1 MKIVRLISLLLLG
14 LVWGCSADAP
24 IIPSG
29 PEGPAACMDGPPAA
43 GWYGPEKVAVTGPAV
58 NVVHEFEGDLLM
70 VVSQDNTL
78 IRYSP
83 TTGTT
88 SVFADLG
95 NEKGP
100 YDLAFDDEFIFVTN
114 YLSNSVSVLDRNGG
128 LVREIQNS
136 NFEGP
141 SGVAVSARALYVSN
155 VDYLGL
161 EEGYGAG
168 HITVLNRSDFSLV
181 GEITTAAKNPQFLTM
196 HDGDLYVSDTGAFGF
211 DDFGAVA
218 TSDGAIERWT
228 EEEDLL
234 QPTRRVAVLPVET
247 PARSASPGR
256 PAFVNG
262 KLYVASASAPEVYV
276 LDLGS
281 FEWIRG
287 VQNPIVLYAS
297 DRDALH
303 HIVTDGQVVYVSAFN
318 EDTISRIDPS
328 CDELLGEPIPAGF
341 DELLEGAHSMVAIK
355 TTDGTDL
362 YVALSL
368 ANSLVRIS
376 FQ

>member
-1 MKIVRLISLLLLG
+1 MRSIALISVILSSV
-14 LVWGCSADAP
+14 VWGCSADVP
-24 IIPSG
+24 GIPSG
-29 PEGPAACMDGPPAA
+29 PEGPAACLDGPLAA
-43 GWYGPEKVAVTGPAV
+43 GWSGPEKVAVTGPAV
-58 NVVHEFEGDLLM
+58 NVLHEFEGDILM

-83 TTGTT
+83 MTGRT
-88 SVFADLG
+88 SLFADLG
-95 NEKGP
+95 NDRGP

-114 YLSNSVSVLDRNGG
+114 YLSSSVSVLDRNGG
-128 LVREIQNS
+128 LIREIENP
-136 NFEGP
+136 NFDGP
-141 SGVAVSARALYVSN
+141 SGVAVSDRALYVSN

-161 EEGYGAG
+161 EEGYGDG
-168 HITVLNRSDFSLV
+168 HITVIDRSDFSIL
-181 GEITTAAKNPQFLTM
+181 GEISTAAKNPQYLTM
-196 HDGDLYVSDTGAFGF
+196 HDGDLFVSDTGAFGF
-211 DDFGAVA
+211 DDLGAGA

-234 QPTRRVAVLPVET
+234 QPTRAVAVLPVET
-247 PARSASPGR
+247 PSRSASPGR

-262 KLYVASASAPEVYV
+262 KAYVASASAPEVYV

-281 FEWIRG
+281 FEWVRG
-287 VQNPIVLYAS
+287 VENPIVLYAT

-318 EDTISRIDPS
+318 EATISRIDPS
-328 CDELLGEPIPAGF
+328 CDEMLGEPIAAGF
-341 DELLEGAHSMVAIK
+341 DELLEGAHSMVAVK

-362 YVALSL
+362 FVALSL

>member
-1 MKIVRLISLLLLG
+1 VRSVELMSIILLS
-14 LVWGCSADAP
+14 VWGCSADAP
-24 IIPSG
+24 GIPSG
-29 PEGPAACMDGPPAA
+29 PEGPAVCVDGPPAA
-43 GWYGPEKVAVTGPAV
+43 AWSGPEKVAVTGPAV
-58 NVVHEFEGDLLM
+58 NVVHEFEGDLLV
-70 VVSQDNTL
+70 VVSQNNTL
-78 IRYSP
+78 IRYS
-83 TTGTT
+83 TTSGRT

-95 NEKGP
+95 NDRGP

-114 YLSNSVSVLDRNGG
+114 YLSNSVSVLDRNGE
-128 LVREIQNS
+128 LVREIQS
-136 NFEGP
+136 PSFDGP
-141 SGVAVSARALYVSN
+141 SGIAVSDRALYVSN
-155 VDYLGL
+155 VDYIGL
-161 EEGYGAG
+161 EEGYGPG
-168 HITVLNRSDFSLV
+168 HITVIDRGDFSML

-196 HDGDLYVSDTGAFGF
+196 HNGDLFVSDTGAFGF
-211 DDFGAVA
+211 DDLGAVA

-234 QPTRRVAVLPVET
+234 QPTREVAVLPVDM
-247 PARSASPGR
+247 PARIASPGR
-256 PAFVNG
+256 PTFVNG
-262 KLYVASASAPEVYV
+262 KAYVASASAPEVYV

-303 HIVTDGQVVYVSAFN
+303 HIVSDGQVVYVSAFN
-318 EDTISRIDPS
+318 EDIIWRIDPS
-328 CDELLGEPIPAGF
+328 CDEMLGEPIAAGF

-362 YVALSL
+362 YVALGL

-376 FQ
+376 FR